1 MTTLAKQ
8 IADFEAA
15 LMTNAPAYN
24 VEISTETLQQL
35 TAYYQLILLWNPRLH
50 LVAPCSSD
58 EFARRHILESLLL
71 YPHLLKAAKIVDI
84 GSGAGLP
91 IIPCLISRPDL
102 SAVLFEAAKR
112 KAVFL
117 REALSLVGRSNA
129 ARVLAERFETA
140 ATPDCEYITSRAL
153 DRFTQILPR
162 LIEWAPQQCTLL
174 LFGGDKLGG
183 ALEMQGLNYSQIRV
197 PNTEQRFLF
206 IVERAK
212 QQLFRDVSSVF
223 VDR

>member
-1 MTTLAKQ
+1 MTALPKQ

-15 LMTNAPAYN
+15 LMTNAPAYDI
-24 VEISTETLQQL
+24 EISTETLQQL
-35 TAYYQLILLWNPRLH
+35 TAYYQLLHLWNPRLH
-50 LVAPCSSD
+50 LVAPCSPD
-58 EFARRHILESLLL
+58 EFAQRHILESLLL
-71 YPHLLKAAKIVDI
+71 LPYLSQAARIVDI

-102 SAVLFEAAKR
+102 SATLFEAAKR

-129 ARVLAERFETA
+129 ARVLTERFENA
-140 ATPDCEYITSRAL
+140 ATPDCESITSRAL

-174 LFGGDKLGG
+174 LFGGDELRK
-183 ALEMQGLNYSQIRV
+183 ALETPGLDYSQIHV
-197 PNTEQRFLF
+197 PNSEQRFLF
-206 IVERAK
+206 IVERPK
-212 QQLFRDVSSVF
+212 
-223 VDR
+223 